1 MFENYDDVEIT
12 TESKDCMMRFLRSV
26 LYFVSTVTG
35 FASMKSIDFKNTQS
49 IWEKRMYFNCFLLT
63 FFFLFVFN
71 AEWLIDTGILH

>member
-12 TESKDCMMRFLRSV
+12 TESKDCMTRFLWSV

-49 IWEKRMYFNCFLLT
+49 I
-63 FFFLFVFN
+63 
-71 AEWLIDTGILH
+71 